1 MRLEISKEG
10 TFIPEF
16 NGNKKLPATDQITVR
31 YKMPTVAIK
40 NRCRKNPQ
48 TKGISDSKGNI
59 ERMEVIVERDD
70 VTTLNEML
78 LSISNCSYAGGDGKD
93 DCVIASVKDLI
104 NAPIDFE
111 PLLKEIVAEF
121 DRLLDRSGLAEK
133 N

>member
-16 NGNKKLPATDQITVR
+16 NGNKKLPVTDQITVR
-31 YKMPTVAIK
+31 YKTPTVAIK

-59 ERMEVIVERDD
+59 ERMEVIVERDN
-70 VTTLNEML
+70 VTTLTEML
-78 LSISNCSYAGGDGKD
+78 ISISNCAYDGGDGKD
-93 DCVIASVKDLI
+93 IVIANTKDLI
-104 NAPIDFE
+104 NAPIAFE
-111 PLLKEIVAEF
+111 PLMKEIVAEF
-121 DRLLDRSGLAEK
+121 DNILDGSGLDEK